1 MNNQFVTK
9 TYLTTYTYLTTFLD
23 QDATV
28 VSSREKIVSN
38 VVTDEVNKIT
48 PTSTLQVT
56 LTTSPSL
63 ETGVY
68 HTTYTYLNT
77 IVDGDVPLVMT
88 SRKTVAN
95 TVTAPHEFLTP
106 LQPSE
111 PAFQNTN
118 TYLNTGKIFQIHINI
133 YKYMLFY

>member
-1 MNNQFVTK
+1 
-9 TYLTTYTYLTTFLD
+9 LTTFLD
-23 QDATV
+23 GEATV
-28 VSSREKIVSN
+28 VSSREKVVSN

-48 PTSTLQVT
+48 PTSTNSQVT

-63 ETGVY
+63 ETGIY

-77 IVDGDVPLVMT
+77 IVDGDIPLVMT

-111 PAFQNTN
+111 PAYHNTN
-118 TYLNTGKIFQIHINI
+118 TYLNTGKNT
-133 YKYMLFY
+133 

>member
-23 QDATV
+23 GEATV
-28 VSSREKIVSN
+28 VSSREKVVSN

-48 PTSTLQVT
+48 PTSTLSQVT
-56 LTTSPSL
+56 LTSSPSL

-77 IVDGDVPLVMT
+77 IVDGDIPLVMT

-111 PAFQNTN
+111 PAYHNTN
-118 TYLNTGKIFQIHINI
+118 TYLNTGKTKYIFFF
-133 YKYMLFY
+133 LFLK